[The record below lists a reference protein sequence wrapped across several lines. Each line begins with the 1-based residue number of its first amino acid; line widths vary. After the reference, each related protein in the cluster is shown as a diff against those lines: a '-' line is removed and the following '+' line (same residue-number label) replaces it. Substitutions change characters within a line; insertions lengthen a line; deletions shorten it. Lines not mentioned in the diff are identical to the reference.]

1 MLGNMHGCCRAEQQ
15 QQQHQHKVLL
25 QLFAMRI
32 RKNWKGIPLYI
43 SLSIGWSIYWFVH
56 WMIVLFLSIHSHPWC
71 SPNMIDHVGPNGPGN
86 RRTSAWLLSWTA
98 KHLFGLQG
106 MFPSLT
112 LPCFFKTHWWLHCM
126 MSFMFFS
133 MKFLMMMN
141 WMKCL

>member
-106 MFPSLT
+106 IIPIINPPLLLQNTLMTSLHDE
-112 LPCFFKTHWWLHCM
+112 FHV
-126 MSFMFFS
+126 FS